1 VTCFNFE
8 SLNKVSP
15 LCCFGIVEA
24 TPSVQ
29 HSAELRKLQDWRVLG
44 AETLMDQRIKEM
56 LWWCGMCFLP
66 LLSAGL
72 RDDTCWCGYWLLCTA
87 VEAEKVPSASL
98 CLQRLCPNRHV
109 DVLLSVGRHSWQG
122 GHMVHTQCFLSLRV
136 LSSQCLPSLSTCVRW
151 STLYTCARC
160 RHSRFNSFAIYTYIH
175 SYMTMMRNAKDIK
188 VLAYI

>member
-1 VTCFNFE
+1 MTCFNFE

-98 CLQRLCPNRHV
+98 CLQAAMSQSACGCTFECWATQLTGRTHGAHTMLFVTQSPLIPMSPKPVYLCPV
-109 DVLLSVGRHSWQG
+109 VYSI
-122 GHMVHTQCFLSLRV
+122 HMCTLQALSL
-136 LSSQCLPSLSTCVRW
+136 
-151 STLYTCARC
+151 
-160 RHSRFNSFAIYTYIH
+160 
-175 SYMTMMRNAKDIK
+175 
-188 VLAYI
+188 